1 MKRCL
6 MILIGLIGLMAIAH
20 PAGAQQFSYNY
31 PGSSAAALST
41 VRIDQNTEILTS
53 AKTLTISD
61 KPVQRLDPGGTDR
74 DVTLPAEA
82 SSTNLIFW
90 IFNDADAAGEDLI
103 IKNDTP
109 ATIVTLGP
117 GMGMMFT
124 CDGTDWIAI
133 GDNGIVYDA
142 QAGVTTVPTGKSF
155 DVVDVTDTNIP
166 YMQAAGAGFGDSPL
180 SRTDA
185 NTILFKSATGQA
197 AKLDISADAGEDNSD
212 KWRIQVADGGD
223 VTLQTYVSGAWVTTA
238 TWTNA
243 GGCTVTGEVVDTHY
257 DTIYIPA
264 ASMSP
269 TSTSGAVLGSYE
281 YPTNAIQSDY
291 LGFNGATEQYACF
304 SFPMPEGWNLGTIT
318 AKFYWSSATGST
330 AGDTVEWE
338 LAAKSLRDGDTID
351 AAYGTSQVISD
362 ILLADNGGAGQ
373 LSGASPAI
381 TVGGTPALGAL
392 IQYKVSRNVAGTDN
406 MTEDA
411 WLRGVRIKFLIN
423 TPVVAD

>member
-1 MKRCL
+1 MTTMRKYL
-6 MILIGLIGLMAIAH
+6 G
-20 PAGAQQFSYNY
+20 
-31 PGSSAAALST
+31 
-41 VRIDQNTEILTS
+41 
-53 AKTLTISD
+53 LTILAVLLTAM
-61 KPVQRLDPGGTDR
+61 PVYGASGDPVREGKEVSSSIVVGSGGYLD
-74 DVTLPAEA
+74 
-82 SSTNLIFW
+82 
-90 IFNDADAAGEDLI
+90 
-103 IKNDTP
+103 
-109 ATIVTLGP
+109 LG
-117 GMGMMFT
+117 
-124 CDGTDWIAI
+124 
-133 GDNGIVYDA
+133 N
-142 QAGVTTVPTGKSF
+142 
-155 DVVDVTDTNIP
+155 VTDTNIP

-381 TVGGTPALGAL
+381 TIGGTPALGAL